1 MVKQKTCNLNALVP
15 TKKEIT
21 FTNQYSGLIDKLQHT
36 NFSKNQKGGGGTPLM
51 RQAADMISNSIQ
63 KIGLEG
69 TARMITLF
77 MPKQIQDRIIK
88 VGEDARKLQQQ
99 TGGSGRRR
107 TRKRFRG
114 GVLEEGSEEGSEN
127 HEFEGTGSSEKKSSD
142 KTSSDKKSSDKRSSE
157 RKRSRKSSES
167 KDAGEYTGER
177 NDKNE
182 MHGKGKMIYTNGDI
196 YEGEWKN
203 GKRNGEGTM
212 TYQNKTSYVGRWA
225 NDQINGYGTF
235 KYFNGDVYEG
245 TFVNGIKSGDGNM
258 TYENGIVYKGKWKND
273 LRHGRGKQ
281 TFPNGDV
288 FEGSWIKDKRE
299 GSGKLTTKAGEVTE
313 DTWEN
318 DETFNQ
324 SINSLYSQVGKIG
337 SLASPIVDNIAQSQ
351 SKIFSLGAACTA
363 FSSVLVTLTLIRDQ
377 FIGLFTTN
385 TALQK
390 NTNIFL
396 QNLKTSGETLTS
408 EQARAKLKDF
418 LETNKGTFNV
428 NTGIDLDS
436 YAKTATQNWGKGF
449 LSSMGV
455 DFGGYGVYIA
465 GIGLVTLGYFI
476 YLRLFGDEEKNK
488 LLDKAVKQK
497 KSSSSST
504 KRRRK

>member
-99 TGGSGRRR
+99 TGGSRRRR

-114 GVLEEGSEEGSEN
+114 GVFEEGSEEGSEN
-127 HEFEGTGSSEKKSSD
+127 HESEETGSSDKKSSSEKKSSD
-142 KTSSDKKSSDKRSSE
+142 KISSKKRE
-157 RKRSRKSSES
+157 TSSES
-167 KDAGEYTGER
+167 KDNGEYTGER

-203 GKRNGEGTM
+203 GKRNGDGTM

-245 TFVNGIKSGDGNM
+245 TFANGIKSGDGNM
-258 TYENGIVYKGKWKND
+258 TYENGIIYKGKWKND

-299 GSGKLTTKAGEVTE
+299 GAGKLTTKAGEVTE

-351 SKIFSLGAACTA
+351 TKIFSLGAACTA

-385 TALQK
+385 TELQK
-390 NTNIFL
+390 ATYSFL

-408 EQARAKLKDF
+408 AEVQEKLKNY
-418 LETNKGTFNV
+418 LENNKETFKV
-428 NTGIDLDS
+428 NTGINLDS
-436 YAKTATQNWGKGF
+436 YAKTATQDWGKGL
-449 LSSMGV
+449 LSKMGV

-476 YLRLFGDEEKNK
+476 YLRMFGDEEKNK